1 MYYFFNASLRAANL
15 DDFTKSYV
23 AYVVLVVLLLV
34 VIFPSVEV
42 VISGIYILVLLVIL
56 PISSSSIKSLIPI
69 IISPVNFLPFI
80 FSTIYAIS
88 SL

>member
-23 AYVVLVVLLLV
+23 AYVILVVLLLC

-42 VISGIYILVLLVIL
+42 ITNGIYMSVLLGIL
-56 PISSSSIKSLIPI
+56 FLSSSNIKSLIPI
-69 IISPVNFLPFI
+69 ITSPVNFLPFI
-80 FSTIYAIS
+80 FSTIYAIL